1 MKSSIKHAR
10 HGQGAV
16 PRGPQRHPTRPRFFS
31 RAGSIGSLHGRV
43 DVLFHSARCD
53 GVLIIAMMGHYTIFW
68 FICLS
73 LYICTYVYIY
83 VCIYILNSVKTLQ
96 IWRLNMI
103 WITHVVLVGSLWF
116 PGCMLVN
123 IFMII
128 PGGSWLLQPPVGGHA
143 TVTGGVLIG
152 SNMLRHACHPNT
164 A

>member
-1 MKSSIKHAR
+1 MPGMVKELFQEGRSDTLRGHAFFR
-10 HGQGAV
+10 ELGQSDPSMDAWMCCFTAHGVMGCW
-16 PRGPQRHPTRPRFFS
+16 
-31 RAGSIGSLHGRV
+31 SLRWWV
-43 DVLFHSARCD
+43 ITPCFDLFVC
-53 GVLIIAMMGHYTIFW
+53 HYI
-68 FICLS
+68 
-73 LYICTYVYIY
+73 YIYTYMYIY
-83 VCIYILNSVKTLQ
+83 VCIYIYILNSVKTLQ